1 MEISSSPWSKK
12 SENEN
17 VAVVFNTQKR
27 YIILAFDVMSLLGTH
42 DNLAVD
48 FIF

>member
-1 MEISSSPWSKK
+1 MEISSSLWSKK

-17 VAVVFNTQKR
+17 AVVFNTQKR